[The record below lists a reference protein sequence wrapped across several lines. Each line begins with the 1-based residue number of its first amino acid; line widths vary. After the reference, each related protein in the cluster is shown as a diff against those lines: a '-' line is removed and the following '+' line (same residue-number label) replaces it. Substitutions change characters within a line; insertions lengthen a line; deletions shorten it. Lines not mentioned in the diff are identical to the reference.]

1 MGAEDSFL
9 KEILNSNLS
18 KSQLKFIRYLGL
30 FILMGV
36 FLILL
41 GDFGGNF
48 SQPEGSKQDYNHQ
61 QSSAGGALAL
71 EEELE
76 KKLAS
81 ILSQVQGVGRVAVDV
96 TLDTSSEYVYVRD
109 YQQSN
114 QEVKEEDDAGGIRNT
129 IESDKREEIVII
141 NKGTGEEALV
151 RKEIKP
157 KIRGVLVVAEGAG
170 NSYVKADLMQAIRR
184 GLGVPSHK
192 IIVLP
197 KER

>member
-9 KEILNSNLS
+9 KEVLNSNLS
-18 KSQLKFIRYLGL
+18 KSQLKFIRYLVL
-30 FILMGV
+30 FILVGV
-36 FLILL
+36 FLMLL
-41 GDFGGNF
+41 GDFGSNL
-48 SQPEGSKQDYNHQ
+48 SQSEVSKQDYNQQ
-61 QSSAGGALAL
+61 QSSAGGVLAL

-109 YQQSN
+109 HQQSS
-114 QEVKEEDDAGGIRNT
+114 QEVREEDDAGGIRNT
-129 IESDKREEIVII
+129 VESDDTEEIVIL
-141 NKGTGEEALV
+141 NKGSGEEALV
-151 RKEIKP
+151 KKEIKP
-157 KIRGVLVVAEGAG
+157 KIRGVLVVAEGAE

-184 GLGVPSHK
+184 GVGVPSHK